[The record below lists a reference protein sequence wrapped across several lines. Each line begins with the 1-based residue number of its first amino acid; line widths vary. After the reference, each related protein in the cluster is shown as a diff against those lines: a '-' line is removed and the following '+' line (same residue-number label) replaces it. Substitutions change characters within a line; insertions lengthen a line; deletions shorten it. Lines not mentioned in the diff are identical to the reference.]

1 MKMYFPKSK
10 PSIITNI
17 TYKMFHNK
25 KCIENVNAEIIT
37 QSNFLERDD
46 IYAFS
51 CI

>member
-1 MKMYFPKSK
+1 MYFPKSK

-17 TYKMFHNK
+17 SYKMFHNK
-25 KCIENVNAEIIT
+25 KCIENVNAEILT
-37 QSNFLERDD
+37 QSNFHERDD